1 MRPMSWSTFA
11 AFLIAVT
18 LGAMVP
24 GPATA
29 LVVRRSAQHG
39 VRAVL
44 PLVAGI
50 EVGLYAWVAASAVG
64 VAAVV
69 ATSDVAY
76 TALRVVGAAV
86 LVGLGVQAWL
96 ASRRITD
103 DRPLESPP
111 GAAGRWWPAAATGA
125 VTHLSNP
132 KVAVFM
138 VAFFPQFV
146 PAESNVLLA
155 TLLLGLVQVV
165 VDGGWFVLVAAF
177 ASRAGRVMAKA
188 RFRRVLERVTG
199 TVLIGLGLRLAV
211 TRL

>member
-1 MRPMSWSTFA
+1 MNWSVFA

-18 LGAMVP
+18 VGAMVP
-24 GPATA
+24 GPTTA
-29 LVVRRSAQHG
+29 LVVRRSVQHG
-39 VRAVL
+39 VRAAL

-50 EVGLYAWVAASAVG
+50 EVGLYVWVVASAVG
-64 VAAVV
+64 LAAVI
-69 ATSDVAY
+69 ATSQVAY
-76 TALRVVGAAV
+76 TVLRIVGASV
-86 LVGLGVQAWL
+86 LVVLGVQAWL
-96 ASRRITD
+96 AARRVTD
-103 DRPLESPP
+103 DRPLDPASS
-111 GAAGRWWPAAATGA
+111 AVDRWWPAATTGA

-146 PAESNVLLA
+146 PADSNVLLM

-177 ASRAGRVMAKA
+177 ASRAGKVIATA

-199 TVLIGLGLRLAV
+199 GVLIGLGVRMALNRI
-211 TRL
+211 